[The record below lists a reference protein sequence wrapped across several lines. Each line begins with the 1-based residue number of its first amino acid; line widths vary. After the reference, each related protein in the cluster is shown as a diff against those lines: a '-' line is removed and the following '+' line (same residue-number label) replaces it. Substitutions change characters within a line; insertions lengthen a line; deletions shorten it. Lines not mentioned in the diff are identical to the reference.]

1 MGWGEIVAPVG
12 PACACEQCAA
22 ATAAYLAARGGRP
35 TVLPEPDTEP
45 TTGAPGAP
53 PPWQA
58 RPLPTG
64 YWQRLWAALRG
75 R

>member
-1 MGWGEIVAPVG
+1 MGWGELPDY
-12 PACACEQCAA
+12 PKREQLRAEWE
-22 ATAAYLAARGGRP
+22 AARHGHP